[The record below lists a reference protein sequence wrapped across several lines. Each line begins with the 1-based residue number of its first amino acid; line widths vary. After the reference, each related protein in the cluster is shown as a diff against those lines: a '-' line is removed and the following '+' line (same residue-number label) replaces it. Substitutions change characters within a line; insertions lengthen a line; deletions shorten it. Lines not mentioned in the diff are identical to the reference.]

1 MINSM
6 HDIVDSVIENAKILK
21 TNKEENIDKDFE
33 QFMSI
38 IKKDKENK
46 DYPEPNIDLKME
58 DALKT
63 IEDVSSVILTVPFKS
78 H

>member
-1 MINSM
+1 M

>member
-6 HDIVDSVIENAKILK
+6 HDIVDSVMENTQMLK
-21 TNKEENIDKDFE
+21 TNKEENVDKDFE
-33 QFMSI
+33 QFMSV

-46 DYPEPNIDLKME
+46 DYSEPNIDIKME